1 LVYLFGLFVRIEY
14 LTALLGFFLFGPALY
29 SAPPYSSAL
38 PVSAA
43 FLQQFWFLRALVRS
57 EQFLAVFLPVLL
69 LFGWFCRRNPLPQG
83 KNFDLVKIFKR
94 PKTQDMGFCWP
105 EDTR

>member
-1 LVYLFGLFVRIEY
+1 
-14 LTALLGFFLFGPALY
+14 
-29 SAPPYSSAL
+29 
-38 PVSAA
+38 
-43 FLQQFWFLRALVRS
+43 LRALVRS